1 MDEREAL
8 RTVDLTKRFG
18 GITAL
23 KKVSFDVKYGEVH
36 AIVGQNGAGKSTLV
50 KIINGI
56 HTPDDGSIFIDG
68 KPVKIKSPRD
78 AKILGITL
86 IHQERMLF
94 PNLTVA

>member
-56 HTPDDGSIFIDG
+56 HIPDEGSIFTLMENLSRS
-68 KPVKIKSPRD
+68 KAPVMR
-78 AKILGITL
+78 
-86 IHQERMLF
+86 RCW
-94 PNLTVA
+94 V